1 MHIRPVE
8 PCIGVRFR
16 LNWIAVSEGPGAIHS
31 PNLPVLRVVAVAEN
45 PTSIEEISG
54 YFIAQPS
61 WIKRVDWRI
70 RWNDLDSTTSFCPVK
85 IPFEEEEKA
94 KPDADSD
101 SDLAEDEL
109 EDIDDDEDS
118 PDNDV
123 DLGGDDD
130 LGVAKAADDKE
141 DDT

>member
-1 MHIRPVE
+1 MVKPEWGTKRNCPKCGERFYDLGTDDPVI
-8 PCIGVRFR
+8 CIECG
-16 LNWIAVSEGPGAIHS
+16 NKWYPE
-31 PNLPVLRVVAVAEN
+31 PVLK
-45 PTSIEEISG
+45 TK
-54 YFIAQPS
+54 QP
-61 WIKRVDWRI
+61 
-70 RWNDLDSTTSFCPVK
+70 